1 MKKRRCGF
9 WIGSAMVVILALLI
23 LLGEWLAPNDPE
35 KINMAIRFAASTS
48 EYPLGTDAYGR
59 CILSRIILGTR
70 YSIGLSV
77 LVVGVAAAGTI
88 PIGMVATYKGGFFD
102 KLFLLTC
109 DISMA
114 LPPTVLVLAI
124 MGVLGNGIPNLIFS
138 TVFSYWG
145 WYGRMVR
152 SYTKN
157 ELTKEYIVY
166 AKTGGAS
173 PLQIAARHIL
183 PNIVPNLIVL
193 LALGIGDAI
202 LMISGF
208 SFLGIGLPAG
218 TPEWGAMLAEAR
230 GQLLSEPRFAIWPGI
245 CVLFTVCAFNLLGE
259 SLRARLSPYQK
270 ERDYE

>member
-1 MKKRRCGF
+1 MKKGSYGF
-9 WIGSAMVVILALLI
+9 LIGIFMVIVLTLLI
-23 LLGEWLAPNDPE
+23 LFGEWMAPNDPE
-35 KINMAIRFAASTS
+35 KINVAIRFAPPTS
-48 EYPLGTDAYGR
+48 EYPFGTDVYGR
-59 CILSRIILGTR
+59 CILSRLIFGAR

-77 LVVGVAAAGTI
+77 LIVGIVAAGTI
-88 PIGMVATYKGGFFD
+88 PIGMAATYKGGFFD

-124 MGVLGNGIPNLIFS
+124 MGVLGNGIINLMFS
-138 TVFSYWG
+138 SVFSYWG

-152 SYTKN
+152 SYTRN
-157 ELTKEYIVY
+157 ELVKEYIVY
-166 AKTGGAS
+166 AKTGGAT
-173 PLQIAARHIL
+173 PLQIITQHLL

-208 SFLGIGLPAG
+208 SFLGIGLSSG
-218 TPEWGAMLAEAR
+218 TPEWGAMLAAAK
-230 GQLLSEPRFAIWPGI
+230 GQLLSNPKFAIWPGI

-259 SLRARLSPYQK
+259 GLRACLSPYRK
-270 ERDYE
+270 GVDYE